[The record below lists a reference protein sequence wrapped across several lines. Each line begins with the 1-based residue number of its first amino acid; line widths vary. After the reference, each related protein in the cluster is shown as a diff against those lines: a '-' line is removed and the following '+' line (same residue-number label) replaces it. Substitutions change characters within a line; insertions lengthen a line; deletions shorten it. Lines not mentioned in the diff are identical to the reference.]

1 MENLLKPVWLP
12 PSPTMGAVLEAEV
25 DDDGVF
31 YPDTDGEPMAE
42 SDFQRKPLTY
52 AVEALALHFAD
63 RPDVYVSGN
72 LLIYYK
78 KGDNKVSVAPDVF
91 VVFGVSK
98 RDRNT
103 YKTWLEGKAPD
114 VVIEIT
120 SRKTRLR
127 DEREKPE
134 IYRQL
139 GVDEYFQ
146 YDPTGDYLS
155 PQIKGRR
162 LEGETYDW
170 ISPRRLKGGR
180 LAMESYVLGLEL
192 HLVRGQLR
200 LYDVKRKSYL
210 QDYAEAVD
218 AHKKAHNKA
227 RSATR
232 ARSKAEKQREIE
244 AQARA
249 EAEKQREIEAQAR
262 AEAEKQRAEAEKQR
276 GIETQART
284 EAEARQAAEARARA
298 EADARAAEAEAR
310 AAEAEA
316 RLQEMEAE
324 IQRLRG
330 GAGRV

>member
-1 MENLLKPVWLP
+1 
-12 PSPTMGAVLEAEV
+12 MGAVLEAEE

-78 KGDNKVSVAPDVF
+78 KGDNTVSVAPDVF
-91 VVFGVSK
+91 VVFGVTK

-103 YKTWLEGKAPD
+103 YKTWVEGKAPD

-162 LEGETYDW
+162 LDGGAYDW
-170 ISPRRLKGGR
+170 IFPRRLKGGG

-192 HLVRGQLR
+192 HLVRGELR
-200 LYDVKRKSYL
+200 LYDVRRKSYL
-210 QDYAEAVD
+210 QNYAEAVD
-218 AHKKAHNKA
+218 AHKKARNKA

-249 EAEKQREIEAQAR
+249 EAEAQRAEAERQREIEA
-262 AEAEKQRAEAEKQR
+262 
-276 GIETQART
+276 QART

-298 EADARAAEAEAR
+298 EADAHAAEAEAHAAEAEAQR
-310 AAEAEA
+310 AAEAQARTEAEA